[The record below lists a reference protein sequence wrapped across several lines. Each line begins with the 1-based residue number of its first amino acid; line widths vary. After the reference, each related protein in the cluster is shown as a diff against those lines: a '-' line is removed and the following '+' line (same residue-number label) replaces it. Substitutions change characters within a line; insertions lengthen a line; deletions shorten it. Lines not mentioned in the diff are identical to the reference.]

1 MKRYIL
7 TGTPGAG
14 KTAILRQLECGGYS
28 VVEEAATDLIAL
40 RQAQGIAEPWTHPS
54 FIDAVAELQKRR
66 EQRAAH
72 DTNIA
77 QFHDRSVI
85 CTVALA
91 TYLGFPVTDL
101 LAREVNRIVA
111 KATFEK
117 RVFFI
122 RSLGFIARTEARRI
136 TLDEAV
142 RFEKI
147 HEETYHE
154 FGFEIFPIPP
164 GTVGER
170 VAAIARAISE
180 ASR

>member
-14 KTAILRQLECGGYS
+14 KTAILRQLECDGYS

-40 RQAQGIAEPWTHPS
+40 RQAQGITEPWTHAS
-54 FIDAVAELQKRR
+54 FIDDVAGLQKRR
-66 EQRAAH
+66 ERRTAH
-72 DTNIA
+72 ETSEV
-77 QFHDRSVI
+77 QFHDRSVV

-91 TYLGFPVTDL
+91 AYLGFPATDVL
-101 LAREVNRIVA
+101 TREVNRIVTE
-111 KATFEK
+111 ATFEK

-122 RSLGFIARTEARRI
+122 GSLGFVAPTEARRI
-136 TLDEAV
+136 TLDEAI

-147 HEETYHE
+147 HEETYRE
-154 FGFEIFPIPP
+154 YGFEIIFIPP
-164 GTVGER
+164 GSVEER
-170 VAAIARAISE
+170 VAVIARAIDE

>member
-14 KTAILRQLECGGYS
+14 KTAILRQLECDGYS

-54 FIDAVAELQKRR
+54 FIEAVAELQKRR
-66 EQRAAH
+66 ERRAASEMSVV
-72 DTNIA
+72 

-91 TYLGFPVTDL
+91 TYLGFPVTETL
-101 LAREVNRIVA
+101 TREVSRIVA
-111 KATFEK
+111 EAVFEK
-117 RVFFI
+117 RVLFI

-136 TLDEAV
+136 TFDEAV

-147 HEETYHE
+147 HEETYRE
-154 FGFEIFPIPP
+154 FGFEIVSIAP
-164 GTVGER
+164 GSVGER
-170 VAAIARAISE
+170 VATIARAITE
-180 ASR
+180 ASL

>member
-14 KTAILRQLECGGYS
+14 KTAILRQLECDGFS

-40 RQAQGIAEPWTHPS
+40 RQAEGIAEPWTHPS
-54 FIDAVAELQKRR
+54 FIDAVVELQKHR
-66 EQRAAH
+66 ERRAAQE
-72 DTNIA
+72 TSVA

-91 TYLGFPVTDL
+91 AYLGFPVTDVL
-101 LAREVNRIVA
+101 TREVDRIIA
-111 KATFEK
+111 GATFEK
-117 RVFFI
+117 RVLFI

-147 HEETYHE
+147 HEEMYRE
-154 FGFEIFPIPP
+154 FGFEIVSIPP
-164 GTVGER
+164 GSVAER

-180 ASR
+180 ASQ

>member
-14 KTAILRQLECGGYS
+14 KTAILRQLECDGFS

-40 RQAQGIAEPWTHPS
+40 RQAQGIAEPWTRPS
-54 FIDAVAELQKRR
+54 FIDAVVELQKHR
-66 EQRAAH
+66 ERRAALE
-72 DTNIA
+72 TSVV

-91 TYLGFPVTDL
+91 AYLGFPATDVL
-101 LAREVNRIVA
+101 TCEVNRIVTEA
-111 KATFEK
+111 IFEK

-147 HEETYHE
+147 HEEMYRE
-154 FGFEIFPIPP
+154 FGFEIVSIPP
-164 GTVGER
+164 GSVAER

-180 ASR
+180 ASQ

>member
-14 KTAILRQLECGGYS
+14 KTAILRQLECDGFS

-72 DTNIA
+72 ETSVV

-91 TYLGFPVTDL
+91 TYLGFPVTDVL
-101 LAREVNRIVA
+101 TREVNRIVA
-111 KATFEK
+111 EATFEK

-122 RSLGFIARTEARRI
+122 RSLGFVARTEARRI

-147 HEETYHE
+147 HEDTYRE
-154 FGFEIFPIPP
+154 LDFEIVSIPP
-164 GTVGER
+164 GSVAER
-170 VAAIARAISE
+170 VDAIARAISE